1 MKKSKLALLLAGV
14 LSLFVFAACSNS
26 TGGDS
31 GSGGGS
37 DKPST
42 DNKEYVTVTFD
53 AGEKGYFVYSSQQT
67 KTVKVEKGTVC
78 TETIAPSIQSAAYS
92 YYEFDAYYKENAT
105 EAFDFSTPITEDITL
120 LAKYCVKA
128 AEIKSIYQ
136 NYDGTK
142 FTFEPYH
149 ASRYLTISDF
159 TYALTVKDVIENKVV
174 YTAEGDVSEL
184 TSKVEV
190 TGLTHGNKC
199 EITIETIYKG
209 EHSKPV
215 QAEAYPVK
223 EVKFLM
229 LMYMDGD
236 NNLNNPIF
244 LDMNEA
250 EYGLSK
256 LSTYNQDKIAI
267 LALWDGWTGDKDNV
281 VFEGTSGTRLLQLAA
296 DAGEVYADAEG
307 NSVTQAGMTLSEN
320 TKDFSSKFDW
330 LASGEVD
337 MSKKETL
344 VNFLKSA
351 NNLFYVSPEL
361 ISTNKTILQFSN
373 HGGGPRAIKLPKK
386 AILPNGKEIQLVDK
400 SGRRA
405 MCWDETSGGETFL
418 KTSDISAA
426 LKEAGYSSNNK
437 FGIII
442 EDVCLGGSIE
452 EAYELKDYTSY
463 YIGSPNNV
471 PGKGLDYTT
480 LVEAINKRIFT
491 ASFEN
496 MLSVG
501 HDVCKKYKEDYAYSS
516 EVWAKYITDTLN
528 KMLED
533 DDFKTFYEALTSKE
547 QEEYIKDLKIRAS
560 LHLSDMCTISMVS
573 TSNFFNVKYELNR
586 IVDEILN
593 NGNVYCKKLFYD
605 VENAGITTTAPTAGS
620 DKILPITRSLALQEL
635 SLRPY
640 DAINYQGNFSW
651 LYDLG
656 YVVDNM
662 AYVAAV
668 EEWSELYSALNS
680 LAGELKKMISFAWRD
695 GCENPT
701 YSTDLTNNPYFYGW
715 LGWDEK
721 NGKAVSDYLHYGLTI
736 SGETMKYTVDGDTV
750 TIINGDYPSWY
761 TELKFGQECKWND
774 LLKVWF
780 SAQ

>member
-1 MKKSKLALLLAGV
+1 MKKRQLALISGILFSLLAV
-14 LSLFVFAACSNS
+14 LGCSNS

-128 AEIKSIYQ
+128 AEIKSIYTY
-136 NYDGTK
+136 YDGTK
-142 FTFEPYH
+142 IKISPDH
-149 ASRYLTISDF
+149 KSKYLTIEDF
-159 TYALTVKDVIENKVV
+159 TYKLTVKDLIANKVV
-174 YTAEGDVSEL
+174 FTNEGDVSDIP
-184 TSKVEV
+184 SNIEV

-199 EITIETIYKG
+199 QITIETIHKG
-209 EHSKPV
+209 EYSKPV

-223 EVKFLM
+223 TVKFLM

-236 NNLNNPIF
+236 NNLSNPIF
-244 LDMNEA
+244 IDMNEA

-267 LALWDGWTGDKDNV
+267 LALWDGWTGDENNV

-296 DAGEVYADAEG
+296 DEGAVYANDEG
-307 NSVTQAGMTLSEN
+307 TQVTQAGLTLSEN
-320 TKDFSSKFDW
+320 TKDWSDKFEW

-337 MSKKETL
+337 MSDKKTL
-344 VNFLKSA
+344 VNFLKAA
-351 NNLFYVSPEL
+351 NNLFYVEPE
-361 ISTNKTILQFSN
+361 IIDTNKTILQFSN
-373 HGGGPRAIKLPKK
+373 HGGGPRAYNFPKK
-386 AILPNGKEIQLVDK
+386 AILPNGKEIEFADK

-405 MCWDETSGGETFL
+405 MCWDETSGGTGFL

-471 PGKGLDYTT
+471 PGKGLDYTA

-501 HDVCKKYKEDYAYSS
+501 HDVCKKYKEDYACSS
-516 EVWAKYITDTLN
+516 DVWSQYITDTLN

-547 QEEYIKDLKIRAS
+547 QEEYIKDLKIQAS

-573 TSNFFNVKYELNR
+573 TSNFFNVKYDLNTL
-586 IVDEILN
+586 VNEILN
-593 NGNVYCKKLFYD
+593 NGNVYCKKLYYD
-605 VENAGITTTAPTAGS
+605 IEKDRIIIPDSTTSS

-680 LAGELKKMISFAWRD
+680 LAGDLKKMISFAWRD

-701 YSTDLTNNPYFYGW
+701 YSTDLTNYPYFYGW

-761 TELKFGQECKWND
+761 TELKFGQDCKWND
-774 LLKVWF
+774 LLKAWF
-780 SAQ
+780 SQQ